1 MVCGVVVFWDAVV
14 VVVCG
19 VVVFWDVVGGDTVL
33 GGVVPAEVVGD
44 LVVVDLEVLLSFNS
58 HQRP

>member
-1 MVCGVVVFWDAVV
+1 MVCGMVVFWDVV
-14 VVVCG
+14 V